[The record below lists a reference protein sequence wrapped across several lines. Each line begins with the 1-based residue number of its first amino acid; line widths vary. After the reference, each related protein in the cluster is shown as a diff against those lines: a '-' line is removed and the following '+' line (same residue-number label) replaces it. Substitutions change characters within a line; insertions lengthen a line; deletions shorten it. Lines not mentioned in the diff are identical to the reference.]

1 MLKMLMNAQGT
12 VLPMRAHSPIQTQRH
27 TSTLRCIHTDV
38 TWLVKEA
45 LNFTKKSKKATA
57 KSSEGELGQ
66 QRRKGDWQL
75 MDWLMF

>member
-12 VLPMRAHSPIQTQRH
+12 VLPMRAHTHQYRH
-27 TSTLRCIHTDV
+27 THTGTLRCIHTDV

-57 KSSEGELGQ
+57 KSSEGEMGQ
-66 QRRKGDWQL
+66 
-75 MDWLMF
+75 